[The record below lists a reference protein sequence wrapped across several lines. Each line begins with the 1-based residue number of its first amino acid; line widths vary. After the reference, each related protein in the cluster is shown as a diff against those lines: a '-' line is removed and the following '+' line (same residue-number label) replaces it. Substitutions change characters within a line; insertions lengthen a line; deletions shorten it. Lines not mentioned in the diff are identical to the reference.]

1 MPLIKSHS
9 NYVLK
14 SKHQTINDGT
24 IWERDI
30 TTIGGLNQFAPG
42 QTPIYQSSNFII
54 TVRDDRRISNQYNTK
69 KWEKGIS
76 GDVWTLETVKQ
87 MVSDYDEEN
96 DTKIVLKQDYYDFR
110 DFAYYGSLTELF
122 RSSITDIINRFPGEL
137 FFSGDMSYYT
147 YRHTVDGEVV
157 EETYQIGKK
166 LVLKREGDE
175 CWVEEV
181 EDRDAE
187 GREYIYELKNPFGIN
202 VHSQKRPTDAEIL
215 KYFADGG
222 ISNYELVNPCE
233 TLACPFDVK
242 IDKVVLICVPHCSDK
257 CGCADI
263 SEFNIDES
271 CNCGSIITFSGP
283 TPIECGCSDISAMTI
298 QQASTRS
305 TRKRFAKG
313 KKAAEEKCPETPK
326 VITLRVYV
334 ETNGTIH
341 YMYSKDGEPVDLTGY
356 HLRPKKEFLVNFYN
370 ESNAF
375 EKLILNFDSS
385 PRYKSTFSVIHEN
398 DYGYYR
404 EFETFNFPVSEGG
417 YNPTTDDAFISRL
430 IEIGEFYDDRF
441 TDNLWRSMTHEAI
454 KNFDWT
460 YTREYQPGDELEF
473 VAGGKKVQKALRIFA
488 REFDEI
494 KTYIDNI
501 RFMNRVTYDQRSNLP
516 DYFLSDNCEQD
527 GWDVKYVMPYGIEER
542 YITGEHAGELVDNN
556 VYSGDNSTYYQL
568 INASST
574 TQTEG
579 EETVTTL
586 SYFSREYSQDSKEL
600 VKPYTKANIKDGSEN
615 GYFMDCTDGG
625 ECNFTCWLKDIYSG
639 ETGCKIRV
647 PDSAQTEGS
656 TDADKCGVIYESTA
670 ILKRDDDT
678 NRITNR
684 IKSYT
689 DETDYSYMGV
699 NNEFLRRL
707 LLNSKYIWRHKGTIE
722 GIEMILGMFGLKSK
736 RWLDSMDSIRYNSK
750 DACCTPTD
758 EEPDKCNCKVA
769 PDYEI
774 KEYTSFAK
782 RIEEKWDVEHQMY
795 RIDWVNTTKTIT
807 YDYRSQSNYT
817 LPGSIGYTGI
827 PYQGIPVVPRFE
839 YSGYTDDK
847 KYITYK
853 SGDKTEYYFDENG
866 EKIPRRYLYPYFSK
880 TEQFD
885 GDPYFQMDGG
895 WLAKKITGI
904 STATEGEEPTE
915 EETSYNF
922 QFDVDDNIVYNK
934 YVPSG
939 TVTENGFIDDNRPL
953 YKETIRSIKRV
964 DTLSDL
970 VSVPQSALHN
980 GSIYYVN
987 RIGRDVAV
995 VNGQIYDIT
1004 HNGNLRYIT
1013 YIRKGGFI
1021 TVGDKYFDETIV
1033 VYDKPIEVDGE
1044 LAYEPKTY
1052 YIDDKLDGYEIKAYI
1067 KDDDDFIT
1075 YNFDNPAYT
1084 ITSFQIISD
1093 KFEVDSAITYTNYYI
1108 LDDVS
1113 FSDSIATPGDKDG
1126 WRRLKENDYEY
1137 MRINTITNY
1146 YNGNNGHNGNM
1157 VYDSGHEY
1165 FTYFNRLFKYA
1176 YDNDKFDPRCYTDGF
1191 DWLGGEVFDYG
1202 FSGLID
1208 SNEEIKQYDKFL
1220 LEDEKIHYFGNF
1232 KDNPEE
1238 GTNVRKII
1246 IYGDYHRF
1254 VTQPSGETQMT
1265 DEEVEEAAKLS
1276 VARSLNLVEKVKNVI
1291 SDEWEWKIVSNYNEL
1306 VEQFLETY
1314 HKTSIDELSEQERL
1328 QLNNYIDNNINYVCD
1343 IEFITSVTGLTTYN
1357 EESLAKIG
1365 VTTKDVDDVTNQIV
1379 NNKRLKI
1386 IFNMKYPFNSK
1397 DGQCE
1402 LKYIDDIVMNYLTQ
1416 LVPSTAI
1423 FDVEYNYCEF
1433 NYDGC

>member
-1 MPLIKSHS
+1 MSNYIKSHS

-54 TVRDDRRISNQYNTK
+54 TVRDDRRGSNQYNTK
-69 KWEKGIS
+69 NWERGIS

-87 MVSDYDEEN
+87 MVSDYEDEK

-122 RSSITDIINRFPGEL
+122 RSSITDIVNRFPGEL
-137 FFSGDMSYYT
+137 FFSGQEAYYT
-147 YRHTVDGEVV
+147 NRHTVNGELV

-166 LVLKREGDE
+166 LVAVEQEDGSCLI
-175 CWVEEV
+175 VEEQ
-181 EDRDAE
+181 DIDSE
-187 GREYIYELKNPFGIN
+187 GREFIYELKNPFGIN
-202 VHSQKRPTDAEIL
+202 VHSQKRPTDGEIL

-233 TLACPFDVK
+233 TINCPFDVK
-242 IDKVVLICVPHCSDK
+242 IDKIILICIPRCGEK
-257 CGCADI
+257 CGCSNI
-263 SEFNIDES
+263 TEFSIDE
-271 CNCGSIITFSGP
+271 NCDCRSIITFSGP
-283 TPIECGCSDISAMTI
+283 TPIECGCGNIDGDIDI
-298 QQASTRS
+298 QPKRS
-305 TRKRFAKG
+305 LRMRSINNRNAV
-313 KKAAEEKCPETPK
+313 EETCPETPQT
-326 VITLRVYV
+326 VTLRVYV

-341 YMYSKDGEPVDLTGY
+341 YMYSKSGESVDLTGY
-356 HLRPKKEFLVNFYN
+356 HLRPKKEFLTKFYN
-370 ESNAF
+370 GSSSF
-375 EKLILNFDSS
+375 EKLILDFDSS

-398 DYGYYR
+398 EFGYYR

-417 YNPTTDDAFISRL
+417 YNPTTDEAFISKL
-430 IEIGEFYDDRF
+430 IDIGELYDNRF

-460 YTREYQPGDELEF
+460 YTREYKEGDEIEF
-473 VAGGKKVQKALRIFA
+473 VAGGKKIQKALRIFA

-527 GWDVKYVMPYGIEER
+527 GWDVKYVIPYKIEER
-542 YITGEHAGELVDNN
+542 YVTGDKAGELVEDT
-556 VYSGDNSTYYQL
+556 VYTDIATQLGNAVSAGTGD
-568 INASST
+568 
-574 TQTEG
+574 EMK
-579 EETVTTL
+579 V
-586 SYFSREYSQDSKEL
+586 SYFSREYSQDSKKPEAPEKPL
-600 VKPYTKANIKDGSEN
+600 KPYSKENIKDGSAD
-615 GYFMDCTDGG
+615 GYFYDCSSNG
-625 ECNFTCWLKDIYSG
+625 ECEFTCWLNEMYSG
-639 ETGCKIRV
+639 ETGCKIR
-647 PDSAQTEGS
+647 PATATTSEGS
-656 TDADKCGVIYESTA
+656 TPADECAVRYEETA
-670 ILKRDDDT
+670 ILERDDNT
-678 NRITNR
+678 SRITNR

-689 DETDYSYMGV
+689 DETDYSYMNV

-707 LLNSKYIWRHKGTIE
+707 LLNSKYIWRHKGTLE

-736 RWLDSMDSIRYNSK
+736 RWLDNMDSIRYNSK

-782 RIEEKWDVEHQMY
+782 RIEEEWDVEHQMY

-827 PYQGIPVVPRFE
+827 PYQGIPVVPRYE
-839 YSGYTDDK
+839 YSGYADEK

-853 SGDKTEYYFDENG
+853 SGDKTEYYLDENG

-939 TVTENGFIDDNRPL
+939 SVTKNGFIDDNRPL

-970 VSVPQSALHN
+970 VSVSQSALHN

-995 VNGQIYDIT
+995 VNGQIFDIT
-1004 HNGNLRYIT
+1004 HHGNQRFVT
-1013 YIRKGGFI
+1013 YVRKGGFI

-1033 VYDKPIEVDGE
+1033 VYNKD
-1044 LAYEPKTY
+1044 YEPTTY

-1067 KDDDDFIT
+1067 KEEDDDFIT

-1093 KFEVDSAITYTNYYI
+1093 NFEVNNAITYTNYYI

-1113 FSDSIATPGDKDG
+1113 FSDTIASPGDKDG

-1176 YDNDKFDPRCYTDGF
+1176 YDNDKFDSRCYTDGF

-1232 KDNPEE
+1232 KENLIQVCEDPEEEGYVKPADCNNPEKLKE
-1238 GTNVRKII
+1238 DGNKVRKIT
-1246 IYGDYHRF
+1246 IYGDYHKF
-1254 VTQPSGETQMT
+1254 ATQPSEGTQMT
-1265 DEEVEEAAKLS
+1265 DAQVKEAAKLS
-1276 VARSLNLVEKVKNVI
+1276 VARSLNLAKKVKN
-1291 SDEWEWKIVSNYNEL
+1291 
-1306 VEQFLETY
+1306 EQTGE
-1314 HKTSIDELSEQERL
+1314 SSWQIIDG
-1328 QLNNYIDNNINYVCD
+1328 IDVD
-1343 IEFITSVTGLTTYN
+1343 FITSVTSLTTYN
-1357 EESLAKIG
+1357 KENLNKIG
-1365 VTTKDVDDVTNQIV
+1365 VEDLTGVDDVTNQIV

-1397 DGQCE
+1397 DGQSE

>member
-54 TVRDDRRISNQYNTK
+54 TVRDDRRASNQYSTK

-122 RSSITDIINRFPGEL
+122 RSSITDIVNRFPGEL

-181 EDRDAE
+181 DDKDGES
-187 GREYIYELKNPFGIN
+187 EYLYELKNPFGIN
-202 VHSQKRPTDAEIL
+202 VHSQKRPTDADIL

-233 TLACPFDVK
+233 TLACPFDIK
-242 IDKVVLICVPHCSDK
+242 IDKVILICVPHCSDK

-283 TPIECGCSDISAMTI
+283 TPIECGCSDISDMTI

-305 TRKRFAKG
+305 TRKRSANG
-313 KKAAEEKCPETPK
+313 KKAAEETCPETPK

-341 YMYSKDGEPVDLTGY
+341 YMYSKKDKEGNDIDLTGY

-375 EKLILNFDSS
+375 EKLILDFDSS

-527 GWDVKYVMPYGIEER
+527 GWDVKYVIPYGIEEK
-542 YITGEHAGELVDNN
+542 YITGESAGTVVEDA
-556 VYSGDNSTYYQL
+556 VYTDIATQLGNAVSAGTGD
-568 INASST
+568 
-574 TQTEG
+574 EMK
-579 EETVTTL
+579 V
-586 SYFSREYSQDSKEL
+586 SYFSRDYSQDSKKL
-600 VKPYTKANIKDGSEN
+600 VKPYTKENIKDGSAN
-615 GYFMDCTDGG
+615 GYFMDCTEGG
-625 ECNFTCWLKDIYSG
+625 GFTCWLNDIYG
-639 ETGCKIRV
+639 TKIRK
-647 PDSAQTEGS
+647 ATELGTRPGS
-656 TDADKCGVIYESTA
+656 TPADECVVRYEETA
-670 ILKRDDDT
+670 ILERDDDT

-689 DETDYSYMGV
+689 DENDFSYMGV

-707 LLNSKYIWRHKGTIE
+707 SLNSKYIWRHKGTIE

-736 RWLDSMDSIRYNSK
+736 RWLDRMNCNDMKYTATSGYICDPSLRYK
-750 DACCTPTD
+750 QAEDR
-758 EEPDKCNCKVA
+758 CNPGECEAV

-774 KEYTSFAK
+774 KEYTSFTK
-782 RIEEKWDVEHQMY
+782 RIEEEWDVEHQMY

-827 PYQGIPVVPRFE
+827 PYQGIPVVPRYE
-839 YSGYTDDK
+839 YSGYTDDE
-847 KYITYK
+847 KYLKNRLEEFYLDDKGNKIYK
-853 SGDKTEYYFDENG
+853 
-866 EKIPRRYLYPYFSK
+866 RYLYPYFSK

-895 WLAKKITGI
+895 WLAKKITG
-904 STATEGEEPTE
+904 GEKE
-915 EETSYNF
+915 YNM
-922 QFDVDDNIVYNK
+922 QFDVEDNIVYNQ

-1004 HNGNLRYIT
+1004 HHGNQRFVT
-1013 YIRKGGFI
+1013 YVRKGGFI

-1033 VYDKPIEVDGE
+1033 VYNKD
-1044 LAYEPKTY
+1044 YEPTTY

-1067 KDDDDFIT
+1067 KEEDDDFIT

-1093 KFEVDSAITYTNYYI
+1093 NFEVDSAITYTNYYI

-1113 FSDSIATPGDKDG
+1113 FSDSIASPGDKDG

-1191 DWLGGEVFDYG
+1191 DWLGGEIFDYG

-1220 LEDEKIHYFGNF
+1220 LEEDKIHYFGNF
-1232 KDNPEE
+1232 KDNPDPDGSEMTKSIWE
-1238 GTNVRKII
+1238 RKYNIKD
-1246 IYGDYHRF
+1246 IYVFGDWHKYA
-1254 VTQPSGETQMT
+1254 SGQTDFET
-1265 DEEVEEAAKLS
+1265 AR
-1276 VARSLNLVEKVKNVI
+1276 ARSLSMAKKSGDNWQALVGIKTYTI
-1291 SDEWEWKIVSNYNEL
+1291 SSM
-1306 VEQFLETY
+1306 
-1314 HKTSIDELSEQERL
+1314 
-1328 QLNNYIDNNINYVCD
+1328 
-1343 IEFITSVTGLTTYN
+1343 TTYN
-1357 EESLAKIG
+1357 EASLSGIG
-1365 VTTKDVDDVTNQIV
+1365 ITDMTGIDDISNQIV